1 MNMEKLLPY
10 LDKMKIVFKEP
21 CKKWGFDRFHYGI
34 KIWDEVFNYYGSNK
48 EYSDEDRCKQCWWK
62 IVGSFDNRYSRMMRA
77 VHGKEVSEEKYNAH
91 IIDEWA
97 NRLKIELPTDDD
109 IKKSALYCLVNDY
122 WTYEDYKL
130 EDFIDDFWY
139 KAKEWIQVYKELEI
153 NNSRM
158 KNVFTNDEL
167 KILQELYED
176 Y

>member
-1 MNMEKLLPY
+1 MILSSKKNMLMDMKKLLPY

-21 CKKWGFDRFHYGI
+21 CKKWGWDRFHYGI
-34 KIWDEVFNYYGSNK
+34 KIWDEIFNYYGSNK
-48 EYSDEDRCKQCWWK
+48 EFTDEKR
-62 IVGSFDNRYSRMMRA
+62 N
-77 VHGKEVSEEKYNAH
+77 YN
-91 IIDEWA
+91 
-97 NRLKIELPTDDD
+97 NVRTPLPTDDD

-122 WTYEDYKL
+122 WTYEDYTM

-139 KAKEWIQVYKELEI
+139 KAKEWMQVYKELEI